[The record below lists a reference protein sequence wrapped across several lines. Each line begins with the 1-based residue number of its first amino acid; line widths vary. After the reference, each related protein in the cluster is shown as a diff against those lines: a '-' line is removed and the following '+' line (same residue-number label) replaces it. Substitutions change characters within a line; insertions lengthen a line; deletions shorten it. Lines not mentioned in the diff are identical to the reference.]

1 MVKGTNRRVV
11 VVKSPDPSIF
21 EEAIFVVREDLFHR
35 GNSAEKVMNEAR
47 RAAGAYLRSA
57 TGLKK
62 PPIWRRARAGLFAG
76 LGAAAAGIAW
86 LAFRLVGV

>member
-1 MVKGTNRRVV
+1 MVMLGWV
-11 VVKSPDPSIF
+11 
-21 EEAIFVVREDLFHR
+21 LFR
-35 GNSAEKVMNEAR
+35 AETLP
-47 RAAGAYLRSA
+47 AAGAYLRSA